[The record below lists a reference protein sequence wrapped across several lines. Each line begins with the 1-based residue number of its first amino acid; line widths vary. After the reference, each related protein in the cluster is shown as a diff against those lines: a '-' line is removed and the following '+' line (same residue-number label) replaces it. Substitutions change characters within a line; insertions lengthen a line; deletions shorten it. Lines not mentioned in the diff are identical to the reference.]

1 MRVDV
6 HQHIWTSS
14 LLDALAAREALPFV
28 RITDGLAVL
37 HSSAERPYVID
48 IASEAAE
55 RRRAL
60 HARDGIDMALI
71 ALSSPIGI
79 EALPRDSAL
88 ELIDAHLDGVTA
100 LGDGF
105 APWGPIALDRPEP
118 GDVDELLARGCVGI
132 SVSAGALGQPGG
144 LVEIGPVLERAQ
156 ERSVPVF
163 IHPGRAP
170 GHEQREASLT
180 EPLWWRALTDYVAQM
195 QAAWLTFATVGRREF
210 PELKVLFPML
220 AGGAPLLT
228 ERLETR
234 GGPAIEL
241 GDPLTFYDA
250 SSYGPSAIE
259 AVARRVGAGQLVYGS
274 DRPVVEPVPSG
285 RDHLLKSNSVRLAGE
300 IGAPA

>member
-1 MRVDV
+1 
-6 HQHIWTSS
+6 
-14 LLDALAAREALPFV
+14 LLDALAGREALPFV
-28 RITDGLAVL
+28 RITEGLAVL

-48 IASEAAE
+48 VASEAPE

-60 HARDGIDMALI
+60 LARDGIDLALI

-79 EALPRDSAL
+79 EALPRESAL
-88 ELIDAHLDGVTA
+88 ALIGAHLDGVA
-100 LGDGF
+100 GLGPGF
-105 APWGPIALDRPEP
+105 AAWGPIALDRPDP
-118 GDVDELLARGCVGI
+118 DDVDALLARGCMGI
-132 SVSAGALGQPGG
+132 SVSAGAFAQPDG
-144 LVEIGPVLERAQ
+144 LIDIGPMLERAQ
-156 ERSVPVF
+156 EHDVPLF

-220 AGGAPLLT
+220 AGGAPLLS

-241 GDPLTFYDA
+241 RDPLTFYDT
-250 SSYGPSAIE
+250 SSYGPTAIE
-259 AVARRVGAGQLVYGS
+259 AMARRVGAGQLVYGS
-274 DRPVVEPVPSG
+274 DRPVVEPVPCG
-285 RDHLLKSNSVRLAGE
+285 REALLKSNSVRLAGE